1 MRIWLA
7 ALLAVALAACAS
19 LVPDDYD
26 DMLEA
31 AVIIE
36 DGAGHGSGTV
46 IWPNLVLTAGH
57 IPDSPAMQVRF
68 HDGDIRK
75 ATLVWRST
83 DMDVAVWSF
92 DGAPMAYMPIDCS
105 PLVVGDTFSW
115 IGNPSIARFNL
126 MRGFV
131 SSLAP
136 LEYENTD
143 WLKYMLVVSAM
154 FNPGDSGS
162 GIFDNDGEI
171 RGIVTAA
178 VISRINSSSSQSGNG
193 LVLPASAFCEEMDA
207 AGLLP

>member
-7 ALLAVALAACAS
+7 AFLAVALAACAS

-57 IPDSPAMQVRF
+57 IPDSPDMQVRF
-68 HDGDIRK
+68 HDGETHHLD
-75 ATLVWRST
+75 LVWRSSE
-83 DMDVAVWSF
+83 MDVAIWAFS
-92 DGAPMAYMPIDCS
+92 GLLRPYMPIDCS
-105 PLVVGDTFSW
+105 PMEVGEAFSW
-115 IGNPSIARFNL
+115 IGNPSIVRFNL

-131 SSLAP
+131 SSMAP

-162 GIFDNDGEI
+162 GIFDSDGEI

-178 VISRINSSSSQSGNG
+178 VISQINSSSSQSGNG